1 MAINYLCK
9 TCKNSFS
16 LKHKKCPKCGEPV
29 PRQNKLFYVRV
40 MVNRQRVNKVVPGS
54 LELAKS
60 VEAKIKSELIE
71 NSYYD
76 RRKHIPTL
84 DEVWAKYLEWAK
96 ENKKTWRDD
105 YYRYNYLLK
114 EHFGNK
120 ALDQITPLE
129 IERFKLSMKKINN
142 GHGKPYTEATQLQYL
157 ALLRH
162 LFNVAIRWGLYDGDN
177 PVSKVKLPR
186 PNNEVIEYLEPHQL
200 KALWQVCENY
210 YDRQAGNLVLFALV
224 TGLRRGELFK
234 LKWDD
239 VDLNNGWL
247 HLHDPKGKRDQIL
260 PLNKTASEILRNHPR
275 VEGSPY
281 VFPGKNGKMRTDFK
295 TAWKTIK
302 TMAKLPQRFR
312 FHGLR
317 HVYASLLASSGQVN
331 PYTLQKLLT
340 HKDFKTTQR
349 YSHLL
354 EKSFKESAE
363 VIDSI
368 IDRVKGDNVIS
379 VNFVARKV

>member
-1 MAINYLCK
+1 
-9 TCKNSFS
+9 
-16 LKHKKCPKCGEPV
+16 
-29 PRQNKLFYVRV
+29 
-40 MVNRQRVNKVVPGS
+40 
-54 LELAKS
+54 
-60 VEAKIKSELIE
+60 
-71 NSYYD
+71 
-76 RRKHIPTL
+76 
-84 DEVWAKYLEWAK
+84 
-96 ENKKTWRDD
+96 
-105 YYRYNYLLK
+105 
-114 EHFGNK
+114 
-120 ALDQITPLE
+120 
-129 IERFKLSMKKINN
+129 
-142 GHGKPYTEATQLQYL
+142 
-157 ALLRH
+157 
-162 LFNVAIRWGLYDGDN
+162 
-177 PVSKVKLPR
+177 
-186 PNNEVIEYLEPHQL
+186 
-200 KALWQVCENY
+200 
-210 YDRQAGNLVLFALV
+210 
-224 TGLRRGELFK
+224 LFK

-281 VFPGKNGKMRTDFK
+281 VFPGKNGKMRTNFK

-302 TMAKLPQRFR
+302 AMAKLPQRFR

-317 HVYASLLASSGQVN
+317 HVYVSLLASSGQVN

-368 IDRVKGDNVIS
+368 IERVKGDNVIS